1 MGRVT
6 TRRRVLRITAD
17 GASPRPDTIAV
28 EEPFEMRVGGH
39 ALSVTMRTPGADID
53 LVHGSLFTEGLIRS
67 RDDVSGVRYCN
78 GVDAAGLNTYNV
90 VDVELAEGI
99 AIPEREHRRTVVNSA
114 CGVCGKTAAEDIARR
129 SQFSQ
134 LSDEL
139 SVSATAMSTMPHALR
154 QGQRAFDSTG
164 GLHAAALFTADGALL
179 VLREDVGRHN
189 AVDKV
194 LGWAVREDRLP
205 LSDTVLIV
213 SSRASFEL
221 VQKAAMAGVP
231 ILGAV
236 SAPSS
241 LAVDLANETG
251 MTLLGFLRG
260 ESMNVYTHPDRVK
273 SGN

>member
-1 MGRVT
+1 
-6 TRRRVLRITAD
+6 
-17 GASPRPDTIAV
+17 
-28 EEPFEMRVGGH
+28 MRVGGR

-53 LVHGSLFTEGLIRS
+53 LVHGSLFTEGLIDS
-67 RDDVSGVRYCN
+67 RTDVRGVRYCN

-90 VDVELAEGI
+90 VDIELAEGI
-99 AIPEREHRRTVVNSA
+99 TIPEREHRRTVVNSA
-114 CGVCGKTAAEDIARR
+114 CGACGKTAAEDIAHR
-129 SQFSQ
+129 SRFSE
-134 LSDEL
+134 LSDDL
-139 SVSATAMSTMPHALR
+139 SVSATTMSTMPHSLR
-154 QGQRAFDSTG
+154 RGQRAFDSTG
-164 GLHAAALFTADGALL
+164 GLHAAALFTADGVLL
-179 VLREDVGRHN
+179 ALREDVGRHN

-241 LAVDLANETG
+241 LAVDLAEETG

-260 ESMNVYTHPDRVK
+260 ESMNVYTYPDRVK
-273 SGN
+273 TGR